1 MDTLALKQF
10 MDFASELEKLKKLE
24 RFKGQPFWRDYP
36 EIPRYESVADHT
48 WRLGMLVLMF
58 SEQLSQKIDLEKALK
73 MVLVHDL
80 PEIITGDWSP
90 IGEDGTG
97 QSTYALN
104 PKKAHEKHA
113 GEEVAARQL
122 FSMLP
127 EDLAKEFYNIWLDY
141 DLQTSF
147 EAKVVKSLDKI
158 EALLQ
163 VSQYRHGHLFEKH
176 LAFNISYALKWSDI
190 DPAISKFG
198 NMIVDDMKKNYR
210 EFKKNPI

>member
-1 MDTLALKQF
+1 MDPSALQQF
-10 MDFASELEKLKKLE
+10 LDFASELEKLKKLE

-58 SEQLSQKIDLEKALK
+58 AGKLAQEIDLEKALK

-80 PEIITGDWSP
+80 PEIITGDGSP

-97 QSTYALN
+97 NTTYAFDAE
-104 PKKAHEKHA
+104 KAHEKHA
-113 GEEVAARQL
+113 GEKEAAIQL
-122 FSMLP
+122 FSGLP
-127 EDLAKEFYNIWLDY
+127 EEVGKEFYNIWLEY

-147 EAKVVKSLDKI
+147 EAKVIKSLDKI

-163 VSQYRHGHLFEKH
+163 VSQYRHGHLFTKH
-176 LAFNISYALKWSDI
+176 LEFNIAYALK
-190 DPAISKFG
+190 
-198 NMIVDDMKKNYR
+198 
-210 EFKKNPI
+210 